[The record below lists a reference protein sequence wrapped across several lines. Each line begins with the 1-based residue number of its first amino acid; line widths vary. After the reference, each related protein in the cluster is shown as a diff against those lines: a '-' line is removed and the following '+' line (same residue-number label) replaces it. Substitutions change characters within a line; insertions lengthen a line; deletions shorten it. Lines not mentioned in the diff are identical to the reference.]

1 MIKSTSKP
9 TYVGLEVFL
18 YPPYIRHVLLP
29 NQACSRPPLAHM
41 LHDTT
46 KDYCNG
52 LH

>member
-18 YPPYIRHVLLP
+18 YPHYIRHVLLP
-29 NQACSRPPLAHM
+29 SQACSLSLLAHM

-46 KDYCNG
+46 QDYCNG

>member
-1 MIKSTSKP
+1 MIRSTSKP

-18 YPPYIRHVLLP
+18 CLPYIWHVLLP
-29 NQACSRPPLAHM
+29 SQACSRSLLAHM

-46 KDYCNG
+46 QDYCNG